1 MNFKKLGKNL
11 LWGVLVIF
19 VIWWVWRWVQ
29 GQGGILATFNRF
41 FPGRALLPVVTPPTV
56 IRPEQVPPTVRPPR
70 AITPGQI
77 PPTVR
82 HPITRDVEEMAPP
95 AVRPTPYP
103 VVPIRPPAPT
113 VPVELTPIPG
123 ISPTDR
129 LPWENNRKRSEVI
142 NALAADIV
150 RIERY
155 PRELANTF
163 TEVVRVGGVDNYLS
177 MQRDRLT
184 RARTFPT
191 FPTRLGVAPITIPTP
206 APAPAPTFPTR
217 LGAAPITIP
226 APAPIPLPAY
236 TPAPAP
242 SPLTPVQEITGMS
255 TNGEVR
261 IIQAGAVTRAWDEP
275 TVIYI
280 QE

>member
-11 LWGVLVIF
+11 LWGVLAIF
-19 VIWWVWRWVQ
+19 TIWWVWRWVQ

-41 FPGRALLPVVTPPTV
+41 FPGMALLPVVTPPTV
-56 IRPEQVPPTVRPPR
+56 IRPEQVPPTAPPR

-82 HPITRDVEEMAPP
+82 APITRDVEEMAPP

-113 VPVELTPIPG
+113 VPVVPTPIPG

-142 NALAADIV
+142 NTLAADIA

-191 FPTRLGVAPITIPTP
+191 FPTRLG
-206 APAPAPTFPTR
+206 
-217 LGAAPITIP
+217 AAPITTP
-226 APAPIPLPAY
+226 TPIPLPAY

-242 SPLTPVQEITGMS
+242 SPLTPVQEITGMP
-255 TNGEVR
+255 TNGEVH

-275 TVIYI
+275 TGIYI

>member
-11 LWGVLVIF
+11 LWGVLAIF
-19 VIWWVWRWVQ
+19 TIWWVWRWVQ

-41 FPGRALLPVVTPPTV
+41 FPGMALLPVVTPPTV
-56 IRPEQVPPTVRPPR
+56 IRPEQVPLTAPPR

-82 HPITRDVEEMAPP
+82 PPITRDVEEMVPP

-103 VVPIRPPAPT
+103 VVPIPPPTPT
-113 VPVELTPIPG
+113 VPVVPTPIPG

-142 NALAADIV
+142 NTLAADIA

-191 FPTRLGVAPITIPTP
+191 FPTRLGVAPITIP
-206 APAPAPTFPTR
+206 
-217 LGAAPITIP
+217 

-242 SPLTPVQEITGMS
+242 SPLTPVQEITGMP
-255 TNGEVR
+255 TNGEVH

>member
-1 MNFKKLGKNL
+1 MNFKKMGKNL
-11 LWGVLVIF
+11 IWGVAIIF
-19 VIWWVWRWVQ
+19 ILWWVWRWVQ
-29 GQGGILATFNRF
+29 GQGGILAAFNRF
-41 FPGRALLPVVTPPTV
+41 FPGRALLPVVTPPT
-56 IRPEQVPPTVRPPR
+56 
-70 AITPGQI
+70 
-77 PPTVR
+77 
-82 HPITRDVEEMAPP
+82 
-95 AVRPTPYP
+95 
-103 VVPIRPPAPT
+103 PT
-113 VPVELTPIPG
+113 VPVEPTPIPG

-142 NALAADIV
+142 NALTADIA

-191 FPTRLGVAPITIPTP
+191 FTTRLGV
-206 APAPAPTFPTR
+206 
-217 LGAAPITIP
+217 APITIP

-242 SPLTPVQEITGMS
+242 SPLTPVQEITGMP
-255 TNGEVR
+255 TNGEVH
-261 IIQAGAVTRAWDEP
+261 IIQAGAVTRAWGEP
-275 TVIYI
+275 TVVYL

>member
-11 LWGVLVIF
+11 LWGVLAIF
-19 VIWWVWRWVQ
+19 AIWWVWRWVQ

-41 FPGRALLPVVTPPTV
+41 FPGMALLPVVTPPT
-56 IRPEQVPPTVRPPR
+56 R

-82 HPITRDVEEMAPP
+82 SPITRDVEEMAPP

-103 VVPIRPPAPT
+103 VVIPIRPTPT
-113 VPVELTPIPG
+113 VPVVPTPIPG

-142 NALAADIV
+142 SALAADIA

-184 RARTFPT
+184 RAGTFPT
-191 FPTRLGVAPITIPTP
+191 FPTMLGV
-206 APAPAPTFPTR
+206 
-217 LGAAPITIP
+217 APITIP
-226 APAPIPLPAY
+226 APAPIPLPAFTPAPAPIPLPAF

-242 SPLTPVQEITGMS
+242 SPLTPV
-255 TNGEVR
+255 
-261 IIQAGAVTRAWDEP
+261 WDLP
-275 TVIYI
+275 PGVYI
-280 QE
+280 PEF